1 MTKELSAINQ
11 SIIQSITA
19 FLFLCCMVG
28 FYTIFLNNGKG
39 REILY
44 FSSTLFMLVGVFG
57 VKWQDKPK
65 QNIALVATLF
75 AMSLS
80 YLLWYYMFRSPGDFK
95 SLYTQFQRLGRSL
108 MMTSVLVFIVSNTL
122 VRLPHALVK
131 SIFILGGLGINL
143 YAIYLAYDT
152 QFNRVTLDIQTATTA
167 AYTLTLLDIFML
179 HSLLQLRGKWRYVF
193 FQAAFFLGYCAIITT
208 GTRSAMIVYPIVTVG
223 ILSFDPFFTRK
234 KLMILLAA
242 TLTAMIIALTM
253 LKSIIHTRFL
263 ALETDVELLQNDI
276 SATSIGSRIAL
287 LQIGWEAGLL
297 APFGQS
303 VESRSETAK
312 QLGSRDPLLNVTEE
326 HLHNHMHNDILE
338 SFSLR
343 GIPGVTI
350 LCIFYLALLVTAL
363 RSNNR
368 NICLLMIATSMMLYG
383 ISDVIFF
390 QREGYLLYLTGIVFA
405 IAFAPKFDRR
415 RTMERIDHQK
425 RSHHA
430 AI

>member
-1 MTKELSAINQ
+1 MTKALFAIKEP
-11 SIIQSITA
+11 IIQLITA
-19 FLFLCCMVG
+19 LLFLCCMAG
-28 FYTIFLNNGKG
+28 FYTILLNNSAG

-44 FSSTLFMLVGVFG
+44 FSSTFFILVGILG
-57 VKWQDKPK
+57 VKWKDKPK
-65 QNIALVATLF
+65 QNMLLVVALF

-80 YLLWYYMFRSPGDFK
+80 YLLWYYLFRNPGDFK

-108 MMTSVLVFIVSNTL
+108 MMTSVLVFIVSNSV

-131 SIFILGGLGINL
+131 AIFIIGGLGINL
-143 YAIYLAYDT
+143 YAIYLAYGT

-167 AYTLTLLDIFML
+167 AYALTLLDIFML
-179 HSLLQLRGKWRYVF
+179 HSILQLQGKWRYVI

-208 GTRSAMIVYPIVTVG
+208 GTRSAMIVYPIVVVG
-223 ILSFDPFFTRK
+223 LLSFDPIFTRK
-234 KLMILLAA
+234 KLMLFLAA
-242 TLTAMIIALTM
+242 TLVAMFIALTM

-287 LQIGWEAGLL
+287 LQIGWEAGFL

-303 VESRSETAK
+303 VENRAETAR
-312 QLGSRDPLLNVTEE
+312 QLGSRSPLLSVSEE
-326 HLHNHMHNDILE
+326 HLHNHMHNDFLE

-343 GIPGVTI
+343 GLPGVT
-350 LCIFYLALLVTAL
+350 LLGFLYFALVVTAL

-405 IAFAPKFDRR
+405 ITFAPKTSDNRN
-415 RTMERIDHQK
+415 
-425 RSHHA
+425 A
-430 AI
+430 V